1 MICFDSNIIIYIGNG
16 TLDENIVSSEP
27 ICYADVSIIETLG
40 YTEILASEEQRI
52 REFLATMTQIPLS
65 ESIIQTAVKLR
76 QLKKMSL
83 GDSVVAA
90 TAIEQGGNL
99 WTANTK
105 DFVGIEGLKIF
116 NPLN

>member
-1 MICFDSNIIIYIGNG
+1 
-16 TLDENIVSSEP
+16 
-27 ICYADVSIIETLG
+27 
-40 YTEILASEEQRI
+40 
-52 REFLATMTQIPLS
+52 
-65 ESIIQTAVKLR
+65 
-76 QLKKMSL
+76 
-83 GDSVVAA
+83 VVAA